1 NKSEVQANILI
12 FPRTVVMEN
21 KKRKILV
28 VENSPQT
35 LNNIHKILADAGYDL
50 LTASDGM
57 EGLKVVREGSVDL
70 IVSAVLLPGMDG
82 FEFCK
87 KVRESSTTDTIPFI
101 FLTAQGSMEDR
112 QSAFREGADDYITK
126 PFEPGD
132 LIMRV
137 EAGLKRAERYLAEA
151 YTDALTGLNNRRYF
165 DKKLAEMMAHS
176 KRYDESFCL
185 AMLDVDLF
193 KDFNDSF
200 GHVVG
205 DRALKHLATIIMDSI
220 RQSDIHSRFGG
231 EEFTVLLPSTD
242 KTNSIT
248 FMDRLR
254 QKISETPM
262 LDEGNE
268 YFFTIS
274 IGIAQFPDDSELPD
288 ELLKCADKAMYESKS
303 KGRNLTTLYR
313 AR

>member
-1 NKSEVQANILI
+1 MNDDKQ
-12 FPRTVVMEN
+12 
-21 KKRKILV
+21 KILV

-35 LNNIHKILADAGYDL
+35 LHSIRRILENAGYGV
-50 LTASDGM
+50 LTASDGG
-57 EGLKVVREGSVDL
+57 EGLETIRDGQVDL
-70 IVSAVLLPGMDG
+70 IISAVMLREMDG

-126 PFEPGD
+126 PFEPED
-132 LIMRV
+132 LVMRV

-176 KRYDESFCL
+176 KRYGEAFCL

-193 KDFNDSF
+193 KNFNDSF
-200 GHVVG
+200 GHVAG
-205 DRALKHLATIIMDSI
+205 DRALKHLAAIIMYNI

-242 KTNSIT
+242 KANSIT

-262 LDEGNE
+262 VDEGRE
-268 YFFTIS
+268 HFFTIS

-288 ELLKCADKAMYESKS
+288 ELVKCADDAMYESKS
-303 KGRNLTTLYR
+303 KGRNLTTLYY

>member
-1 NKSEVQANILI
+1 MVMDESKS
-12 FPRTVVMEN
+12 
-21 KKRKILV
+21 KILV

-35 LNNIHKILADAGYDL
+35 LHIIRNIFKDAGYDVI
-50 LTASDGM
+50 TAPDGR
-57 EGLKVVREGSVDL
+57 EGLKILHDSPVDL
-70 IVSAVLLPGMDG
+70 IISAVLLPEMDG
-82 FEFCK
+82 LEFCK

-101 FLTAQGSMEDR
+101 FLSAQGSLEDK

-126 PFEPGD
+126 PFEPND
-132 LIMRV
+132 LLLRA

-176 KRYDESFCL
+176 TRYGETFCL

-200 GHVVG
+200 GHVAG
-205 DRALKHLATIIMDSI
+205 DRALKHIATIIIENI
-220 RQSDIHSRFGG
+220 RESDTHARFGG

-242 KTNSIT
+242 KKSAIN

-254 QKISETPM
+254 QRISETEM
-262 LDEGNE
+262 VDEGKKHL
-268 YFFTIS
+268 FTIS
-274 IGIAQFPDDSELPD
+274 IGIAQFPDDSEIQD
-288 ELLKCADKAMYESKS
+288 ELIKCADEALYESKS
-303 KGRNLTTLYR
+303 KGRNLTTLYH
-313 AR
+313 AG

>member
-1 NKSEVQANILI
+1 MNDDKE
-12 FPRTVVMEN
+12 
-21 KKRKILV
+21 KILV

-35 LNNIHKILADAGYDL
+35 LHSIRRILENAGYGV
-50 LTASDGM
+50 LTASDGG
-57 EGLKVVREGSVDL
+57 EGLETIRDGQVDL
-70 IVSAVLLPGMDG
+70 IISAVTLPEMDG

-101 FLTAQGSMEDR
+101 FLTAQGSMEDK

-126 PFEPGD
+126 PFEPED
-132 LIMRV
+132 LVMRV

-176 KRYDESFCL
+176 KRYGEAFCL

-193 KDFNDSF
+193 KNFNDSF
-200 GHVVG
+200 GHVAG
-205 DRALKHLATIIMDSI
+205 DRALKHLAAIIMYNI

-242 KTNSIT
+242 KANSIT

-262 LDEGNE
+262 VDEGRE
-268 YFFTIS
+268 HFFTIS

-288 ELLKCADKAMYESKS
+288 ELVKCADDAMYESKS
-303 KGRNLTTLYR
+303 KGRNLTTLYQ

>member
-1 NKSEVQANILI
+1 MNDDK
-12 FPRTVVMEN
+12 P
-21 KKRKILV
+21 KILV

-35 LNNIHKILADAGYDL
+35 LHSIRRILENAGYGV
-50 LTASDGM
+50 LTASDGG
-57 EGLKVVREGSVDL
+57 EGLETIRDGQVDL
-70 IVSAVLLPGMDG
+70 IISAVILQEMDG

-87 KVRESSTTDTIPFI
+87 KVRESSATDTIPFI

-126 PFEPGD
+126 PFEPED
-132 LIMRV
+132 LVMRV

-176 KRYDESFCL
+176 KRYGEAFCL

-193 KDFNDSF
+193 KNFNDSF
-200 GHVVG
+200 GHVAG
-205 DRALKHLATIIMDSI
+205 DRALKHLAAIIMDNI

-242 KTNSIT
+242 KANSIT

-254 QKISETPM
+254 QKVSETPM
-262 LDEGNE
+262 VDEGRE
-268 YFFTIS
+268 HFFTIS

-288 ELLKCADKAMYESKS
+288 ELVKCADDAMYESKS
-303 KGRNLTTLYR
+303 KGRNLTTLYH